1 MDAMK
6 KILLIDDD
14 KAIRL
19 VLSAI
24 LKKYNYLPVEVP
36 DGHKAI
42 EIFDAELPAAVLL
55 DIKMPEMDGIQVL
68 QELKKINS
76 DVPIVIVTGY
86 ADIPTAVQA
95 IKLGAYDFL
104 QKPPHV
110 DKLILTLERAIENY
124 ELHKTLV
131 DLDTTL
137 DNSLEWIFGKSE
149 NMRKIIHQIRQIA
162 QSDFSVII
170 QGETGTG
177 KSIAAQTIHNLSKRA
192 KGPFQSIDVG
202 VISENLIESELFG
215 HEKGSFTGADRK
227 KIGFFEIANKGTLFI
242 DELENMPLQ
251 LQSKLLR
258 AVEEKRIYPVGSTKP
273 VDIDVRIIAAT
284 NADIKQSVRDKMFRE
299 DLFFRLSE
307 FIITVPRLK
316 DRAEDIPFL
325 AKKFFTKA
333 AIDLNKQIRE
343 IDSGAMQ
350 LLQNYSWP
358 GNIRELKNVIR
369 RAVLLSDD
377 GIIKSENIEF
387 LIEETNATGHLLF
400 LPLKEITARVT
411 RDAEKQAI
419 KQALVLTKGNKTKAA
434 MLLEIDY
441 KTLLT
446 KIKEYDLHH
455 KPT

>member
-1 MDAMK
+1 MDTLK
-6 KILLIDDD
+6 RILLIDDD

-24 LKKYNYLPVEVP
+24 LKKNNYLPVEVP
-36 DGHKAI
+36 DGRKAI
-42 EIFDAELPAAVLL
+42 EMFNTELPAAVLL

-68 QELKKINS
+68 QELKKIDS
-76 DVPIVIVTGY
+76 DVPIIVVTGY
-86 ADIPTAVQA
+86 ADIPTAVRA

-104 QKPPHV
+104 QKPPQV
-110 DKLILTLERAIENY
+110 EKLILILERAIENY
-124 ELHKTLV
+124 ELHKTLIN
-131 DLDTTL
+131 L
-137 DNSLEWIFGKSE
+137 DNTVDTSLEWIFGKSE
-149 NMRKIIHQIRQIA
+149 IMRNTIHQIRQIA

-177 KSIAAQTIHNLSKRA
+177 KSVTAQTIHNLSKRA

-227 KIGFFEIANKGTLFI
+227 KTGFFEIANKGTLFI

-273 VDIDVRIIAAT
+273 VDIDVRIVAAT
-284 NADIKQSVRDKMFRE
+284 NADIKQSVREKRFRE

-307 FIITVPRLK
+307 FIITVPKLK
-316 DRAEDIPFL
+316 DRTEDIPFF
-325 AKKFFTKA
+325 ARKFFTKA

-358 GNIRELKNVIR
+358 GNIRELKNVVR

-377 GIIKSENIEF
+377 GIIRAENIEF
-387 LIEETNATGHLLF
+387 LIEEINARDHLPL

-411 RDAEKQAI
+411 KEAEKQAI

-434 MLLEIDY
+434 SMLEVDY

-446 KIKEYDLHH
+446 KIKEYGLHY
-455 KPT
+455 KPA